1 MRTGLV
7 AVILS
12 LAAIVHPTAAAAAD
26 PPASAGVLASP
37 TPVEPVN
44 VVTLAERTLA
54 TITIQ
59 NPDSTVEL
67 DGAVWVRTD
76 DGRVVQVDADTG
88 SVVAEVKV
96 DTTSD
101 LYHYCQALGAD
112 ASSIWTCSAAGGED
126 DRTIA
131 IVQVDP
137 VDHRV
142 VRTVPVD
149 MIFDQFELPFADGR
163 IWALVDGGSSVVGID
178 VLTGEPTAPTGLDAR
193 CTQLSALGDSI
204 AAVCPSDDAVL
215 VIDPEGPSVARRADV
230 DGPVFLASSTDDL
243 WVARER
249 SIARLDP
256 GTLAIVAE
264 LGPLPGVFDLSIDD
278 DSLWIRQGIAF
289 LYRLDRA
296 TGQVT
301 EQITPDIILSPG
313 SVLAT
318 GDSVWATANDEGVL
332 VRVSV
337 AGSP

>member
-1 MRTGLV
+1 MRTRLLP
-7 AVILS
+7 VILS
-12 LAAIVHPTAAAAAD
+12 LAAVFDPTPSGAAD
-26 PPASAGVLASP
+26 LPASAGVVASP
-37 TPVEPVN
+37 TPVEPVS
-44 VVTLAERTLA
+44 VVPLAERTLA
-54 TITIQ
+54 TIPIQ
-59 NPDSTVEL
+59 NPDSMVQL

-76 DGRVVQVDADTG
+76 DGRVVQVDAGTG
-88 SVVAEVKV
+88 SIVAEVKV

-101 LYHYCQALGAD
+101 PYHYCQALGTD
-112 ASSIWTCSAAGGED
+112 GSSIWTCSAAGGED

-137 VDHRV
+137 VDHMI

-149 MIFDQFELPFADGR
+149 MIFDQYEMPFVDGR

-215 VIDPEGPSVARRADV
+215 VIDPEGPSVARRAEV
-230 DGPVFLASSTDDL
+230 DGPVFLDASADDL

-256 GTLAIVAE
+256 ATLTIVAE
-264 LGPLPGVFDLSIDD
+264 LGPLPGVLDLSIDD
-278 DSLWIRQGIAF
+278 DSVWIRQGIAF

-296 TGQVT
+296 TGRVT
-301 EQITPDIILSPG
+301 EQTQARTPP
-313 SVLAT
+313 
-318 GDSVWATANDEGVL
+318 
-332 VRVSV
+332 
-337 AGSP
+337 